1 MESRRLWVARSEA
14 ILYTLLNL
22 EQKHPLRGAKVQID
36 SGHMKT
42 DGPGHKGTAVQKE
55 ETPRAAVKGFR
66 EEGTGPWEAGRDSG
80 SSTGTGVMLRS
91 HQTGSAGEK
100 RFIQGVGVGG
110 RPWRASEALSGLGPK
125 ARDLHWGWQQ
135 AGGKNLKECVFPQT
149 QEYEEKSP
157 TSLEQ
162 SRAASWL

>member
-36 SGHMKT
+36 SGHMKI

-55 ETPRAAVKGFR
+55 ETPRAAVEGFR

-100 RFIQGVGVGG
+100 RFIRGVGVGG
-110 RPWRASEALSGLGPK
+110 VDPGGHQKPCLAWDPK
-125 ARDLHWGWQQ
+125 PGICT
-135 AGGKNLKECVFPQT
+135 GVG
-149 QEYEEKSP
+149 
-157 TSLEQ
+157 
-162 SRAASWL
+162 SRREGRI